1 MDLRR
6 LFLSCE
12 KACANANVSATTGVC
27 PMHPA
32 FVSRSASA
40 IPLQLVTARGLG
52 PWTKGQDARVKVLVD
67 AAGFRGDAG
76 KALLI
81 PNRDGAIE
89 TALVGLGEGADG
101 FALASLPGALPPGD
115 YALQEIPDGMSGE
128 TLALGWAD
136 GAYRFTKYKAGDKPR
151 RLLLAKGIDAH
162 EVSRQAEAIDWLRDL
177 VNTPPCDLGPAD
189 IAAEASELAK
199 EFGAEISITTG
210 KALESGYP
218 MVHAVGK
225 GAAQAPRYIEISW
238 GNPKH
243 PVIALVGK
251 GVAFDTGGLNLKTS
265 GMGLMKKD
273 MGGAAHA
280 LALARL
286 VMSAEL
292 PVRLFCCVPA
302 VENAIGP
309 NAFRPSD
316 ILKSRKG
323 LTVEI
328 EDTDAEG
335 RLILADALARA
346 SELKP
351 ELVIDFATLTGAARV
366 ALGPDLAPLYT
377 DDDALAADI
386 ASAAKQVGDPVWR
399 MPLWPGYEA
408 GLKSPIADMKNL
420 GDGPMGGSITAAL
433 FLKAFVTAPI
443 WAHFDIWAWRPARY
457 GRPAGAAACGLRA
470 VWTVLKARYGG

>member
-1 MDLRR
+1 
-6 LFLSCE
+6 
-12 KACANANVSATTGVC
+12 
-27 PMHPA
+27 MHPA

-40 IPLQLVTARGLG
+40 VPLQLVTAKGLG
-52 PWTKGQDARVKVLVD
+52 AWTKTQPARIKVLVD

-76 KALLI
+76 KTLLVH
-81 PNRDGAIE
+81 GAGGE
-89 TALVGLGEGADG
+89 LESVLVGLGEGTDG
-101 FALASLPGALPPGD
+101 FVLASLPGSLPPGD
-115 YALQEIPDGMSGE
+115 YALGEIPDGLNGE
-128 TLALGWAD
+128 TLAIGWAD
-136 GAYRFTKYKAGDKPR
+136 GAYRFTKYKAGEKPR
-151 RLLLAKGIDAH
+151 RLLLPKSVDAA

-177 VNTPPCDLGPAD
+177 VNTPPCDLGPVE
-189 IAAEASELAK
+189 IAAEAQALAK
-199 EFGAEISITTG
+199 EFGAEIEITTG
-210 KALESGYP
+210 KALETGYP

-225 GAAQAPRYIEISW
+225 GAAQAPRYIELSW
-238 GNPKH
+238 GKAKA

-251 GVAFDTGGLNLKTS
+251 GVAFDTGGLNIKTA

-286 VMSAEL
+286 IMSAEL
-292 PVRLFCCVPA
+292 PVRLYCCVPA

-309 NAFRPSD
+309 NVFRPSD

-323 LTVEI
+323 LTVEV

-335 RLILADALARA
+335 RLILADALTRA

-351 ELVIDFATLTGAARV
+351 ELLIDFATLTGAARV

-377 DDDALAADI
+377 DDETLAADI
-386 ASAAKQVGDPVWR
+386 TSAAKQVGDPVWR
-399 MPLWPGYEA
+399 MPLWPGYEG

-433 FLKAFVTAPI
+433 FLKAFVNVSS

-457 GRPAGAAACGLRA
+457 GRAAGAAACGLRA
-470 VWTVLKARYGG
+470 VWAVLKARYAR